1 MPVRVFVKLN
11 IETGKISQV
20 VDEISGMEEVLEA
33 YPITGDFDGIV
44 CLQLENV
51 SDMDRIIADKIQ
63 KIDGVK
69 KTTTHVAFR

>member
-11 IETGKISQV
+11 IETGKISEV
-20 VDEISGMEEVLEA
+20 IDKISQMDEVLEA
-33 YPITGDFDGIV
+33 YPITGDFDAIV
-44 CLQLENV
+44 CLELANV
-51 SDMDRIIADKIQ
+51 SDMDRIIADRIQ